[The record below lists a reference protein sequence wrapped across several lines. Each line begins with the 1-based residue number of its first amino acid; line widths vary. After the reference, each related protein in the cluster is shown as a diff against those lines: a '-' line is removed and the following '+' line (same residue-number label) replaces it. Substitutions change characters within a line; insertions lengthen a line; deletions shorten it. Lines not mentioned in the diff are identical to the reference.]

1 MSELD
6 PMTQPETSTNCDQ
19 KNFSS
24 GSVTLT
30 LDAPLA
36 PLTSTPLPNNF
47 RSMTQLGNIAGSAA
61 SGSAQYSLSQLKWMI
76 TSKNVGSPLVLVDLR
91 QESHGFFNLGP
102 NPVNNEKY
110 IAVSWFAERDWSNPA
125 ELSASA

>member
-1 MSELD
+1 
-6 PMTQPETSTNCDQ
+6 MTQPETSTNCDQ

-47 RSMTQLGNIAGSAA
+47 RSMAQLGNIPGSAA

-102 NPVNNEKY
+102 SPVNNEKY